1 MLVLGS
7 GEDCPPLPPTQVGY
21 QLPGQE
27 PQMPTFGTK
36 RQLEVHRSEPLLFEV
51 EVLKVRP
58 GGSS

>member
-1 MLVLGS
+1 
-7 GEDCPPLPPTQVGY
+7 
-21 QLPGQE
+21 
-27 PQMPTFGTK
+27 MPTFATK